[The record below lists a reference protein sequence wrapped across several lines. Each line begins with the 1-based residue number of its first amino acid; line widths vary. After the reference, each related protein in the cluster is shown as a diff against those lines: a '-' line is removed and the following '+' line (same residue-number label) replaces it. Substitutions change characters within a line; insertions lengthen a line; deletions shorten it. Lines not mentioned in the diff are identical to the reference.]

1 MAGSQ
6 AGHRESAQFETSIAG
21 SRDRCGEQTAV
32 SEERIGLGLKGWLQV
47 AGCGIGVVV
56 VRGTG
61 VGLYA
66 FFQVGKSLQRI
77 TEEALPPALAAS
89 ELSIRAEFIVGV
101 GPALLA
107 SNNIDEINRLSAS
120 VSRELANVTKLLDQ
134 LRRANLE
141 KAVLD
146 AIGEVIS
153 NLGANLALLQTT
165 TLEKVS
171 AETNREA
178 MAEATSAAHR
188 ELNATSPPPLPHI

>member
-1 MAGSQ
+1 RS
-6 AGHRESAQFETSIAG
+6 
-21 SRDRCGEQTAV
+21 GEEAAV
-32 SEERIGLGLKGWLQV
+32 SEGRMGAGLNGRLDLGFGAIRLTV
-47 AGCGIGVVV
+47 GIA
-56 VRGTG
+56 TG

-66 FFQVGKSLQRI
+66 FFQVGKSLQRT

-134 LRRANLE
+134 LRRADLE

-146 AIGEVIS
+146 AIGEIIS
-153 NLGANLALLQTT
+153 NLGATLALLQT
-165 TLEKVS
+165 
-171 AETNREA
+171 
-178 MAEATSAAHR
+178 
-188 ELNATSPPPLPHI
+188 